1 MTHETETLLL
11 ATVQSNTK
19 NNQRNE
25 CHICRRRFRT
35 NKGLLQHLN
44 TCRHR
49 NTANLNA
56 SSNNESD
63 KNNDNKVQEPEQ
75 QHEDFIGTL
84 FLEGYIRKIWKKHIT
99 K

>member
-1 MTHETETLLL
+1 MTHETETPLL

-44 TCRHR
+44 TCCHR

-63 KNNDNKVQEPEQ
+63 KNNDNKKSRNQNSNMK
-75 QHEDFIGTL
+75 TL
-84 FLEGYIRKIWKKHIT
+84 LEHCSWRGISERSGRSI
-99 K
+99 